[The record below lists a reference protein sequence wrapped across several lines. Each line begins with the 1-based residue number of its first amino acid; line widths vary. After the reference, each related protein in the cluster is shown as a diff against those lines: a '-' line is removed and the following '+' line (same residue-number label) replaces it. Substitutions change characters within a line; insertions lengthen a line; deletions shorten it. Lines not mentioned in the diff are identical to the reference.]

1 MLAVTPFTAAGGQ
14 RPNQD
19 AHVVQTHPA
28 APDVWLCALADGQG
42 GQHGAAE
49 AAQVACASVLAS
61 LLGIRPALLPVP
73 SVWCEVLTEADRAV
87 AAHSEAGYTTLLAF
101 ALIGD
106 SLVGASSGD
115 SAVLVVPHNGK
126 ATEATARQVKNP
138 PIGSGEAEIVP
149 FAVRLTAP
157 WSVLAM
163 SDGVWK
169 FAGWERMAAA
179 ARTLRGMDLVDRLQE
194 SVRLP
199 GSGLLPDDFTLVVF
213 EPEEPAR
220 SA

>member
-1 MLAVTPFTAAGGQ
+1 MLTVTPFTAAGGQ

-19 AHVVQTHPA
+19 AHVVQTHPGA
-28 APDVWLCALADGQG
+28 RDVWLCALADGQG

-49 AAQVACASVLAS
+49 AAQVACATVMAS
-61 LLGIRPALLPVP
+61 LLAARPALLPVP
-73 SVWCEVLTEADRAV
+73 SVWCEVLSEADRAV
-87 AAHSEAGYTTLLAF
+87 AADREAGYTTLLAF

-106 SLVGASSGD
+106 SLIGASSGD
-115 SAVLVVPHNGK
+115 SAVLVVPHQGK
-126 ATEATARQVKNP
+126 SIEVTARQIKNP
-138 PIGSGEAEIVP
+138 PIGSGAAEIVP

-169 FAGWERMAAA
+169 FAGWERMTAAA
-179 ARTLRGMDLVDRLQE
+179 KTLRGMDLVGHLLE

-199 GSGLLPDDFTLVVF
+199 GSGFLPDDFTLVVF
-213 EPEEPAR
+213 EPGEPAR